1 VIRGASAVG
10 HLLLAALVLFAAI
23 SPSPLWACACGCGV
37 FDVGTSALMPTRTG
51 GLAYLEYDFM
61 NQNKNWSG
69 SKRAPDDNNTDKQIR
84 TSFFT
89 GGVQYMVDRSWG
101 YMVDVPVWARHFE
114 TTDANGNVAG
124 FDHASI
130 GDIRVRGVYA
140 GFSQEMTSGL
150 TFGLKLPTGPINT
163 PDFDRDTQIGT
174 GSTDLL
180 LGAFHRGRLPGSD
193 AWNYF
198 SNVQWDEPVIN
209 AGGYRPGAE
218 LAAVLGSYYDGWT
231 AGNVKIAPLAQ
242 VIGAVRWHDLGVLA
256 SSRDSGYQRV
266 LLAPGFEVSKG
277 AVRVYGDV
285 AFPVYQYLYGNQL
298 VASALYKLNVGWAF

>member
-1 VIRGASAVG
+1 MKRFSSAVR
-10 HLLLAALVLFAAI
+10 LLSAVLIFAAAVA
-23 SPSPLWACACGCGV
+23 PSPLWACACGCGV
-37 FDVGTSALMPTRTG
+37 FDVGTSALMPTHPG

-61 NQNKNWSG
+61 NQNRNWSG
-69 SKRAPDDNNTDKQIR
+69 NKRASDDNNADKQIR

-101 YMVDVPVWARHFE
+101 YMVEVPVWARHFE

-124 FDHASI
+124 FDHAAV
-130 GDIRVRGVYA
+130 GDIRVKGVYT
-140 GFSQEMTSGL
+140 GFSPDMSSGV

-180 LGAFHRGRLPGSD
+180 LGAFHQGRIPVAS
-193 AWNYF
+193 AWNWF
-198 SNVQWDEPVIN
+198 TNAQWDEPVLN

-218 LAAVLGSYYDGWT
+218 IDASVGSYFDGWS
-231 AGNVKIAPLAQ
+231 AGGVRIAPVAQ
-242 VIGAVRWHDLGVLA
+242 VVGAVRWHDLGIGA
-256 SSRDSGYQRV
+256 NAGDSGYKRI
-266 LLAPGFEVSKG
+266 LFAPGVEVSKG

-285 AFPVYQYLYGNQL
+285 SFPVYQFMSGNQL
-298 VASALYKLNVGWAF
+298 VALELYRLNVGWAF